1 MWEWFIPPIKMGM
14 TGGLVYYFCFTHYY
28 FCFTHTSRSTVHQV
42 KRNMTFKAVGSL
54 DPWT

>member
-14 TGGLVYYFCFTHYY
+14 TGGLVYYFCFA
-28 FCFTHTSRSTVHQV
+28 HTSRSTVHQV